1 MEFVVTIV
9 VVAVVVV
16 VVVVIVVAVVVVVVI
31 VVVVGEDKDLFLEN
45 GLKHESLQFR
55 VRLPSEE
62 IYSLIKKTKACF
74 TTA

>member
-1 MEFVVTIV
+1 MEFVVTIVIV

-16 VVVVIVVAVVVVVVI
+16 VVIVI

-45 GLKHESLQFR
+45 GRKHESLQFR

-62 IYSLIKKTKACF
+62 IYSLIKKQRPALRQRETF
-74 TTA
+74 LRL

>member
-9 VVAVVVV
+9 
-16 VVVVIVVAVVVVVVI
+16 VVAVVVVVVI

-62 IYSLIKKTKACF
+62 IYSLIKKQRPALRQRETF
-74 TTA
+74 L

>member
-16 VVVVIVVAVVVVVVI
+16 VVVAVVVVVVAAVVVVV

-45 GLKHESLQFR
+45 GRKHESSQFR

-62 IYSLIKKTKACF
+62 IYS
-74 TTA
+74 

>member
-16 VVVVIVVAVVVVVVI
+16 VVVAVVVVVVAAVVV

-45 GLKHESLQFR
+45 GRKHESSQFR

-62 IYSLIKKTKACF
+62 IYS
-74 TTA
+74 